1 MAMEIPT
8 RIQNPQTPTRT
19 PSPGTHPAKSDI
31 INRMKISSRRNVLIM
46 TVAIAFALFQSLPAT
61 PARADDANSPDAV
74 VKQTVNQALE
84 VLRDKDTPLAQ
95 RQDKL
100 RQIVSSTFDF
110 SEMAKSALGYHWKQ
124 ITPAQQQEFTT
135 AFVAFIEDSYLSKI
149 SDYKGQQ
156 VNFLRATN
164 DGAQYAQ
171 VSTDIVQPTGD
182 PIHVNYRLLQ
192 NGSTWKIYD
201 VTVDAISII
210 ANYRNQFNRVM
221 NNQGYDVLISDLK
234 KKQAALAASLAN
246 H

>member
-1 MAMEIPT
+1 MMTPNS
-8 RIQNPQTPTRT
+8 IQRLLQRRAIATLVLTAALVVSLA
-19 PSPGTHPAKSDI
+19 PS
-31 INRMKISSRRNVLIM
+31 RLIASAFADDDPM
-46 TVAIAFALFQSLPAT
+46 TVVQT
-61 PARADDANSPDAV
+61 
-74 VKQTVNQALE
+74 TVNQALV
-84 VLRDKDTPLAQ
+84 VLSDKQTPLAQ

-100 RQIVSSTFDF
+100 RQIVSATFDF
-110 SEMAKSALGYHWKQ
+110 TEMAKSALGYHWKQ

-149 SDYKGQQ
+149 SDYTGQK

-164 DGAQYAQ
+164 DGPQYAK
-171 VSTDIVQPTGD
+171 VNTDIVQPTGD
-182 PIHVNYRLLQ
+182 PIHVNYLLLQ
-192 NGSTWKIYD
+192 DGSAWKIYD

>member
-1 MAMEIPT
+1 
-8 RIQNPQTPTRT
+8 
-19 PSPGTHPAKSDI
+19 
-31 INRMKISSRRNVLIM
+31 MKISSRRNVLIM

-124 ITPAQQQEFTT
+124 ISPDQQQEFTNV
-135 AFVAFIEDSYLSKI
+135 FIAFIEDSYLSKI
-149 SDYKGQQ
+149 NDYRGQQ
-156 VNFLRATN
+156 VSFLKSTS
-164 DGAQYAQ
+164 DGSGDAQ
-171 VSTDIVQPTGD
+171 VNTDIVGSGKE
-182 PIHVNYRLLQ
+182 PIHVNYKLLQ
-192 NGSTWKIYD
+192 KDGTWKIYD

-221 NNQGYDVLISDLK
+221 TNQGYQKLIDDLK
-234 KKQAALAASLAN
+234 SKQAALAASLAN